1 MLNATEL
8 GRYIDERLTRSA
20 FRLELL
26 DAYEVDADGEDFERF
41 LRGEPHSTPERKQPW
56 LDRLRREHEAGILNQ
71 RVHVLSTPLTDYLRY
86 ECEWGYEPNVAA
98 GEDVRIL
105 DLTEH
110 TAPQGIVD
118 HDFWLIDDRHAIRL
132 HYDDRGCFIGAEPV
146 AEDQL
151 PRYRSA
157 RQAAIAAS
165 EPFTAWWARHPEEHR
180 LQRVG

>member
-1 MLNATEL
+1 VLDAAEL

-26 DAYEVDADGEDFERF
+26 DSYEVEADGGDFARY
-41 LRGEPHSTPERKQPW
+41 LQGEPSPTAERKQPW

-71 RVHVLSTPLTDYLRY
+71 RVHVLSTPLSDYLRY

-98 GEDVRIL
+98 GEDVRIV

-110 TAPQGIVD
+110 PAPDGIVD
-118 HDFWLIDDRHAIRL
+118 HDFWLIDDRYAIRM
-132 HYDDRGCFIGAEPV
+132 HYDDNGRFVGAEPV
-146 AEDQL
+146 AEGQL
-151 PRYRSA
+151 PRYQRA
-157 RQAAIAAS
+157 REAAITPS

-180 LQRVG
+180 FHRVG